1 MATSVKDIAAVIA
14 TNRFREARSWYT
26 RLIGSEPDIEPTDG
40 VAEWQLTDTAWLQ
53 LVTDPQRAGNSAVRI
68 GVTDLAAQI
77 TMLNGAGIRTSV
89 PVVIADMV
97 TVIDI
102 ADPDGNEV
110 SYVQEL

>member
-1 MATSVKDIAAVIA
+1 M
-14 TNRFREARSWYT
+14 
-26 RLIGSEPDIEPTDG
+26 RL
-40 VAEWQLTDTAWLQ
+40 
-53 LVTDPQRAGNSAVRI
+53 

-77 TMLNGAGIRTSV
+77 TMLNGAGIQTSE
-89 PVVIADMV
+89 PVVIADTV